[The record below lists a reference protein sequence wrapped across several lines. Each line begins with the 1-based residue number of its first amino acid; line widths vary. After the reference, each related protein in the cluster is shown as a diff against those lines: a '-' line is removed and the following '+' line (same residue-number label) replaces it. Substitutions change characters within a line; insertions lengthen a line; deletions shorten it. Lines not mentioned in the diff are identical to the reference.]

1 MIHLFIFE
9 RYFLRMSARRLT
21 RKQFYSQTM
30 GILKQSEV
38 ETFTNFMKESPGKK
52 RKNSTNPP
60 EIFETEKKKMKEKQE
75 ENSEMKI
82 KREENLA
89 SFQIKQEPQEIQ
101 PMKEELTEPEFSPS
115 PPANWKKQIE
125 LLRQMRANKD
135 APVDS
140 MGCASQPS
148 EGMGEKENRLQIL
161 ISLML
166 SSQTKDEVT
175 FSAMSRLR
183 NHGCSVKK
191 LLETSQSEI
200 EKIIYPV
207 GFWRRKAQYLKKTVL
222 LLHQNFNDDIPDSI
236 PQLLSLPGVGPKM
249 AYLCMNSAW
258 HQNLGIGVDTHVH
271 RIVSRLGWIHFDL

>member
-75 ENSEMKI
+75 ENS
-82 KREENLA
+82 
-89 SFQIKQEPQEIQ
+89 
-101 PMKEELTEPEFSPS
+101 MKEELTEPEFSPS